1 MIMIYP
7 EVSTLLKLLLGE
19 IMKTDGN
26 PIPLLLRM
34 ACANNYTKQD
44 QQHEYNVPLRL
55 TTKEKT
61 RMSKLTLK
69 LVAQLR
75 HLAKQILLAGGGFF
89 SL

>member
-1 MIMIYP
+1 
-7 EVSTLLKLLLGE
+7 
-19 IMKTDGN
+19 MKTNGN
-26 PIPLLLRM
+26 SILLLLRM
-34 ACANNYTKQD
+34 ARANNYTKQH

-69 LVAQLR
+69 LVAQLC

-89 SL
+89 IL